1 MLTHRRN
8 ALHNSLIVI
17 QAGLEFPR
25 EDIPSLKRDL
35 AWHFVNLSQAVRDF
49 TIDLSFTRFNPNDV
63 QCIRDLIQAV
73 IRSLLG
79 IMPNTTLFEAAQLG
93 TENHALDPQRDQCMD
108 LIKAH
113 LSAPT
118 RNLISAMLE
127 TIRSADSAIM
137 AISGHG
143 GPASMSQEYGSIEST
158 LVDLQTAKSSFDAS
172 DTQLINHKDLP
183 PTYANQPEVVEL
195 FLFIHPVRQAADKV
209 EAFISKV
216 LNMKQKN
223 QGWRFRPPSYPW
235 WKGLM
240 RTNAQVRHDRGG
252 LTAGFYFRSKN
263 ELDRTMADLQSRA
276 YIPATRHEQSGQP
289 AVKISAHGEV
299 ETNGEKE
306 TRVGKIRYELW
317 SVLHRLQGFESR
329 FAFKVTLATTLISIP
344 AWLPQSRDWW
354 NANETWWAVVTVWT
368 MMHPRVGGNLQDLS
382 VRCFCAFLGALWA
395 ALANAAARGNPYLL
409 GVLAAVYLIP
419 MLHRF
424 TQSSHPRS
432 GIIGCITFAVI
443 SLDTYTVND
452 YSSIV
457 SIAWTRGLAFIGGII
472 AAVMVNW
479 ILWPFLARH
488 EVRKSLSSMMLHSA
502 ILYCSVIAKYIY
514 YTEGHAP
521 GLEDIARSEMLE
533 GRLREG
539 FVRMRQLMELT
550 RHEMV
555 NPALL
560 TLQTPISST
569 N

>member
-73 IRSLLG
+73 IKSLLR

-93 TENHALDPQRDQCMD
+93 TENHTLDPQRDQCMD

-143 GPASMSQEYGSIEST
+143 GPASMSQEYSSIEST

-395 ALANAAARGNPYLL
+395 ALANAAARGNPYIL

-502 ILYCSVIAKYIY
+502 ILYRSVIAKYIY